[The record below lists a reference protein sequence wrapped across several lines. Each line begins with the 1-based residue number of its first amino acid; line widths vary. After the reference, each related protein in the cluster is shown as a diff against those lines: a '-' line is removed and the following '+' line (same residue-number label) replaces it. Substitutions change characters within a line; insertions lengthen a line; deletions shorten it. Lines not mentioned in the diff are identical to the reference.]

1 MGRSLKEIMA
11 AIKIDTF
18 AGIIPRSYPTLL
30 PDGCA
35 VKAHNC
41 RLQSGKLS
49 PLRQASR
56 VTGIRSYL
64 EGALEK
70 IGDAK
75 TLYLWHR
82 YAGDCFLAWE
92 NIVKIAQSNLADDV
106 RHRIFVTGKTGVG
119 GTGKNLPCV
128 YIEDETGTSF
138 VRHPLPKIPLAA
150 PAITLEAGEPS
161 DTVNIRYTVFYQ
173 SWADVYGYE
182 SGVSDGS
189 EEIQYNDG
197 NEITVGAVAAPT
209 GAVLRRIYKVVSGT
223 ETESIQFI
231 AEQAV
236 SGFTFPALTFA
247 VKDEDAG
254 EILPTL
260 VSPPEDLS
268 WMSYVPGNFYA
279 GFSPSKPRTVMF
291 SDVDRPTSWPIDYM
305 YDVRDDVVA
314 LAVAGNTVFALTEGY
329 TWAFTGTGPE
339 AMSPC
344 ILSTPQ
350 ACISARSVCVLDG
363 AVFYASQ
370 DGVCMASSAADY
382 AGTVSVITKKYFS
395 KREWEA
401 LNPSTCVMDTYD
413 GALYAWFT
421 LTNGVRQGYMFDL
434 SEGASALVTHDE
446 QAKALFY
453 DVRSDNLY
461 YTRSI

>member
-1 MGRSLKEIMA
+1 
-11 AIKIDTF
+11 
-18 AGIIPRSYPTLL
+18 
-30 PDGCA
+30 
-35 VKAHNC
+35 
-41 RLQSGKLS
+41 
-49 PLRQASR
+49 
-56 VTGIRSYL
+56 
-64 EGALEK
+64 
-70 IGDAK
+70 
-75 TLYLWHR
+75 
-82 YAGDCFLAWE
+82 
-92 NIVKIAQSNLADDV
+92 
-106 RHRIFVTGKTGVG
+106 
-119 GTGKNLPCV
+119 
-128 YIEDETGTSF
+128 
-138 VRHPLPKIPLAA
+138 
-150 PAITLEAGEPS
+150 
-161 DTVNIRYTVFYQ
+161 
-173 SWADVYGYE
+173 
-182 SGVSDGS
+182 
-189 EEIQYNDG
+189 
-197 NEITVGAVAAPT
+197 
-209 GAVLRRIYKVVSGT
+209 AVLRRIYKVVSGT